1 MSVLP
6 FRKRPTETDLVTR
19 TIDAFESETQE
30 VVSRADPRLKSAMLY
45 LLVAMFVVSLFLAIV
60 IHIDRIAVAPGQ
72 IVPVDG
78 TIVVQPLQTAIIRS
92 LKKNIGDIVHKG
104 DVLATLDPTFA
115 AADLGQLQQ
124 KRDSIEAEVGR
135 LRAEHDDQP
144 FVGGDGPYQKL
155 QEAIW
160 HQRQAEYKAS
170 LSDFDER
177 QGAAEAAI
185 RGLITDM
192 ATLTTRLGLADNI
205 EKMRTELEKRDV
217 GSRLNSLL
225 AQDSRLQDQQALQA
239 DESSLAANR
248 HNLESLKSQREVFVQ
263 QWRSQINTDLVQR
276 QNDLDS
282 VAQYLVEA
290 EELRNLSDLTAP
302 QDAIVLD
309 RAQLSIGSVA
319 QAGNPIYTLVPL
331 TAHLQAEVE
340 VSNLDIGFVRAGDPA
355 TLKFDAFPYI
365 RHGVAHG
372 VVKTISE
379 DSFTQAPDGST
390 VPPFFKARIELTDVD
405 LKNVPETFRV
415 MPGMTMQ
422 GDIMVGTRSIISYL
436 IEGTL
441 RTGSEAMREP

>member
-1 MSVLP
+1 
-6 FRKRPTETDLVTR
+6 
-19 TIDAFESETQE
+19 
-30 VVSRADPRLKSAMLY
+30 
-45 LLVAMFVVSLFLAIV
+45 
-60 IHIDRIAVAPGQ
+60 
-72 IVPVDG
+72 
-78 TIVVQPLQTAIIRS
+78 
-92 LKKNIGDIVHKG
+92 
-104 DVLATLDPTFA
+104 
-115 AADLGQLQQ
+115 
-124 KRDSIEAEVGR
+124 
-135 LRAEHDDQP
+135 
-144 FVGGDGPYQKL
+144 
-155 QEAIW
+155 
-160 HQRQAEYKAS
+160 
-170 LSDFDER
+170 
-177 QGAAEAAI
+177 
-185 RGLITDM
+185 
-192 ATLTTRLGLADNI
+192 
-205 EKMRTELEKRDV
+205 MRTELEKRDV